1 MKKLALLLMLSFAAV
16 FMLSADEI
24 QPGSYNVVV
33 IGEDANATPY
43 EVAMLT
49 FWYNTP
55 PSSNY
60 TETYGVKGGAPFGVG
75 APVYGLEASVLGSL
89 TDYVDGIQTS
99 LIMTKGKEV
108 NGLQFSLVNMVER
121 LVGLQLGIVNLADD
135 ATFQLGIL
143 NYNENGILPLLPV
156 LNFNF

>member
-1 MKKLALLLMLSFAAV
+1 MSLFGLFLALFLLIFLAFKGHSVIIIAPIVALVAV
-16 FMLSADEI
+16 VFSA
-24 QPGSYNVVV
+24 G
-33 IGEDANATPY
+33 GDAHLMA
-43 EVAMLT
+43 
-49 FWYNTP
+49 
-55 PSSNY
+55 NY

>member
-1 MKKLALLLMLSFAAV
+1 M
-16 FMLSADEI
+16 
-24 QPGSYNVVV
+24 
-33 IGEDANATPY
+33 
-43 EVAMLT
+43 
-49 FWYNTP
+49 
-55 PSSNY
+55 
-60 TETYGVKGGAPFGVG
+60 
-75 APVYGLEASVLGSL
+75 LGSL